1 MYRWLILLL
10 SVLMMLLGCSPVQL
24 PNIATYTLASK
35 TVKEPVRTKTAKI
48 IAVSMPTAS
57 SGFETVNMA
66 YVMTPYELQYFTRNR
81 WVAPPAQMLVPIMV
95 QALRSRGYYKAVI
108 PPTVLT
114 PSDYRLNLQVLKL
127 QQEFL
132 LPTIQM
138 RVEIQAI
145 FSSGKTNQVI
155 ASKQFSELVNVES
168 KTPYAGV
175 IAANRAV
182 SNLTKEIADWV
193 IKQP

>member
-1 MYRWLILLL
+1 MYRWLIILT
-10 SVLMMLLGCSPVQL
+10 SVLMLLGCSPIQL
-24 PNIATYTLASK
+24 PDMATYTLASK
-35 TVKEPVRTKTAKI
+35 TMKEPAYAKTTKT

-57 SGFETVNMA
+57 AGFETVNMA

-81 WVAPPAQMLVPIMV
+81 WVAPPTQMLVPIVV
-95 QALRSRGYYKAVI
+95 QALRGKGYYKAVI

-114 PSDYRLNLQVLKL
+114 PSDYRLNLQILTL

-132 LPTIQM
+132 LPTTQM

-145 FSSGKTNQVI
+145 LSNGRTNQVI
-155 ASKQFSELVNVES
+155 ASKQFSELIDVES

-182 SNLTKEIADWV
+182 SKLTKDIASWA
-193 IKQP
+193 IKQ